1 MEVYLDNAATTRV
14 DGEVVKIMSEFFS
27 DKYGNPGSG
36 HIKGLEAK
44 EAVEKAREIIAKAIN
59 ANPEEII
66 FVSGATEANNL
77 ALNNKKVITTRIEH
91 PSILN
96 SVKNSMFIKVDKE
109 GFVNIS
115 ELKKKIIKD
124 CLVSIAH
131 GNHEIGTIQDIKQIG
146 EICKEKNVLFHTD
159 ASQSFTKEK
168 IDVKKFKIDLMT
180 LNSHKIHG
188 PKGIGALYIKN
199 GISLKSL
206 IKGGGQE
213 KNLRSGTENVPGIVG
228 FGKAVDIAM
237 KNFSENREK
246 MRRLRDKLIK
256 GLNKKLNGAKEKRL
270 VNNVNVV
277 FDFDSDTIL
286 KYLDHYNIYASSGS
300 ACTSKEIEPSKILL
314 EIGLSKKEAMNSIR
328 FSLSRF
334 NTEKEIDYVIEK
346 TRLIS
351 ENLGKLK

>member
-1 MEVYLDNAATTRV
+1 MKVYLDNAATTRV
-14 DGEVVKIMSEFFS
+14 DDEVVKIMSEFFLN
-27 DKYGNPGSG
+27 KYGNPGSS

-44 EAVEKAREIIAKAIN
+44 EALEKTREIIAKAIN

-77 ALNNKKVITTRIEH
+77 ALNHKKVITSRIEH
-91 PSILN
+91 PSVLN
-96 SVKNSMFIKVDKE
+96 SAKNPVFIKVDKE
-109 GFVNIS
+109 GFVNIN
-115 ELKKKIIKD
+115 ELKKKIMKN

-146 EICKEKNVLFHTD
+146 EICKEKNALFHTD

-168 IDVKKFKIDLMT
+168 VDVKKFDIDLMT

-188 PKGIGALYIKN
+188 PKGIGVLYKKN
-199 GISLKSL
+199 GINLKSL

-228 FGKAVDIAM
+228 FGKAVEVAM

-246 MRRLRDKLIK
+246 MKKLRDKLIK
-256 GLNKKLNGAKEKRL
+256 GLDKKLNGDREKRL

-314 EIGLSKKEAMNSIR
+314 EIGLSKKEAMNSVR